1 MQAYALDWAAMASI
15 ARQPSRQPDPA
26 RDSRNNGT
34 AKRVWLLLYSE
45 GGRWTAEEI
54 AEKLQITR
62 PLWTALGEMVRGDFL
77 ERFRA
82 KNIDGELMVKFAV
95 TRKCRVP
102 RGVTLDEMWDVL
114 QMAAPARPA

>member
-1 MQAYALDWAAMASI
+1 MGSFALPWPGMVSVS
-15 ARQPSRQPDPA
+15 RQPSRQPDPA

-54 AEKLQITR
+54 ADKLQITR

-77 ERFRA
+77 ERFRSQ
-82 KNIDGELMVKFAV
+82 NIDGELSVKFAV

-114 QMAAPARPA
+114 QMAVPNR